1 MTLTTWIPLLLIPP
15 TLVVIVRLVRAKDW
29 FPARRRRAL
38 VTFSLAATAL
48 LVALCRPTIEV
59 RSGAS
64 PTVIFVADASGSME
78 VGESWSTVAHW
89 VRSQLPADVRMG
101 IVIFSGSAQ
110 VSVAPGRTL
119 PTAADLGRQHLA
131 GSAVRPVGVT
141 NIEQAIRSAIALASH
156 PERTALLVYSDGCET
171 EGRAADAAAEACR
184 RGIRV
189 YCLPAAKITEPPP
202 GNVAIAALQ
211 YPDRLEPG
219 TGGTV
224 RAAVLSSTDTTV
236 SVRLTGHTGPDGR
249 SQEPIDLALEA
260 GVKRWVEFPLQSP
273 EAGVIRAEVAVD
285 VPGDDLVAQDN
296 FWPFAVQVG
305 TRKSMLVVTYQAE
318 GRPEDMV
325 PVAIPPTIPTEV
337 IEAAEMPSDA
347 ATLGDYSAV
356 VLVDVP
362 VHALSSQ
369 TLSALVQYVGD
380 MGGGLVALGGR
391 NSFGL
396 GGYGK
401 SELDTLLPVKS
412 DPEDRPPIQLVV
424 VLDRSASMAAEVG
437 GGTKLLL
444 AQEAV
449 LEIAN
454 LLNEA
459 DRVGLVAFNHEL
471 ETVAEGVGTRHWERL
486 RRPLMKLQAR
496 GGTEM
501 GPALAAALEMLS
513 KRPAKTDDGKEIRR
527 HVIVVSDGES
537 KPFDIEAAVARAK
550 GLKVTVSAVSTA
562 AAGTWPG
569 LAKLPTGTGG
579 RFYDVAA
586 GLVTPTGRNRLARVF
601 LEDLPLPILQDKRA
615 RVTIGDRAP
624 ILPAV
629 PEQPAFPDLPQHL
642 ITEPKGRAA
651 EHLWAETV
659 EPEESAAAERK
670 KRPVLATWRWG
681 LGKAVAWPIPWTSA
695 NRSWLQTPA
704 ARSALVRT
712 LDWAGSVPPL
722 AADYDVSIS
731 ADGGR
736 LVAEVE
742 ARKLAPEPATMPR
755 LQLSLS
761 ADGAAAA
768 TWFDLSATGPG
779 LWRLERSIP
788 PGVYAYALAVGESE
802 ARRGLGRGRLC
813 TGPSAEYRRLG
824 IDHDRLLRIAT
835 SGGGWVLASPS
846 EAREITAA
854 STRQAQFWP
863 ELIALAGLLI
873 LYESLR
879 GLLARSR

>member
-15 TLVVIVRLVRAKDW
+15 TLLAIARLVRAKDW

-38 VTFSLAATAL
+38 VALSLAAAAL
-48 LVALCRPTIEV
+48 LVALCGPTIEI

-89 VRSQLPADVRMG
+89 VRSQLSADARMG

-119 PTAADLGRQHLA
+119 PTAADLGRQQLA
-131 GSAVRPVGVT
+131 GSVT
-141 NIEQAIRSAIALASH
+141 NIEQAIRSAIALAAN
-156 PERTALLVYSDGCET
+156 PERTALLVYSDGYET
-171 EGRAADAAAEACR
+171 EGRAADAAAEALR
-184 RGIRV
+184 RGSKV
-189 YCLPAAKITEPPP
+189 YCLPAAKVTEPEPA
-202 GNVAIAALQ
+202 NVAVTDLQ
-211 YPDRLEPG
+211 YPERLEPG
-219 TGGTV
+219 AGGTV
-224 RAAVLSSTDTTV
+224 RAAVLSSTETKVT
-236 SVRLTGHTGPDGR
+236 VRLAGHTGPDGR

-260 GVKRWVEFPLQSP
+260 GLKRWVEFPLQSP
-273 EAGVIRAEVAVD
+273 EAGVIRAEVVVE

-305 TRKSMLVVTYQAE
+305 RRKPLLVVTYRGE
-318 GRPEDMV
+318 GRREDTV
-325 PVAIPPTIPTEV
+325 PIAAAPAIPTEV
-337 IEAAEMPSDA
+337 IEAAEMPANA
-347 ATLGDYSAV
+347 AALGDYSAV

-362 VHALSSQ
+362 AHALSSQ

-401 SELDTLLPVKS
+401 SRLERLLPVKS

-454 LLNEA
+454 LLNET

-471 ETVAEGVGTRHWERL
+471 ATVAEGVGTRHWERL
-486 RRPLMKLQAR
+486 RRPLMRLQAR

-501 GPALAAALEMLS
+501 GPALTAALEMLS
-513 KRPAKTDDGKEIRR
+513 KKPAKTDDGKEIRR

-537 KPFDIEAAVARAK
+537 KPFDIEAAIAKAK

-562 AAGTWPG
+562 ATGTWPG

-601 LEDLPLPILQDKRA
+601 LEDLPLPILQDKPA
-615 RVTIGDRAP
+615 RVTVGDRAA

-629 PEQPAFPDLPQHL
+629 PEQLIFPDLPQHL
-642 ITEPKGRAA
+642 ATEPKDRAA

-659 EPEESAAAERK
+659 EPEEAPGAKRR
-670 KRPVLATWRWG
+670 KRPLLATWRWG
-681 LGKAVAWPIPWTSA
+681 LGKAVAWPIPWRSV
-695 NRSWLQTPA
+695 NRSWLETA
-704 ARSALVRT
+704 AVRRALVRT
-712 LDWAGSVPPL
+712 LDWAGSAWPL
-722 AADYDVSIS
+722 AADYEVSIS

-742 ARKLAPEPATMPR
+742 ARKLATEPAAMPR

-761 ADGAAAA
+761 ADDAAEATSLDLAAA
-768 TWFDLSATGPG
+768 GPG

-788 PGVYAYALAVGESE
+788 PGVYAYALAVGEGE
-802 ARRGLGRGRLC
+802 ARRGVRRGRLS
-813 TGPSAEYRRLG
+813 TGPPAEYRRLG
-824 IDHDRLLRIAT
+824 IDYDRLSRIAT
-835 SGGGWVLASPS
+835 SGGGWVLGSPA
-846 EAREITAA
+846 EVREIAVA
-854 STRQAQFWP
+854 STQRNELWP
-863 ELIALAGLLI
+863 ELITLAGLLI
-873 LYESLR
+873 LYEALR
-879 GLLARSR
+879 GLLTRSP